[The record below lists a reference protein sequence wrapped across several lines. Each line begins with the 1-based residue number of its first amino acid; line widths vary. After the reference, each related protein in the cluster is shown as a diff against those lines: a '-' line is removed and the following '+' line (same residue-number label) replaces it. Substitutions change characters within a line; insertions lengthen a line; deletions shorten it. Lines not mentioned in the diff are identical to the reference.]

1 MLKHFQ
7 ERSMKYRFIKN
18 REYLFPIEKMCAVLA
33 VGSSGY
39 YKWKSKSVSNKLLLK
54 EKITQQITSI
64 YFASKQRYGSPR
76 ITFELNALGYKI
88 SRITVAK
95 YMKELGLRSK
105 LSRKFKVTTNSKHN
119 YLVVENVLDRN
130 FIVTEPSKVWV
141 SDITYIQTKEGFLYL
156 TTVIDLYDRKIIG
169 WSLSNGMST
178 EETSLAAW
186 KMAGKNRK
194 IDEGLIF
201 HSDRGVQ
208 YASKKFTK
216 TIESYG
222 VIRSMSRKGNC
233 WDNAVAESFFKTL
246 KTELIYGNKL
256 ITKEKMEL
264 EVFEY
269 IEIWYN
275 KKRRHSTLNYK
286 TIEEFNNQNKIYK
299 NVA

>member
-1 MLKHFQ
+1 
-7 ERSMKYRFIKN
+7 MKYRFIKN
-18 REYLFPIEKMCAVLA
+18 HESLFSIEKMCAVLK
-33 VGSSGY
+33 VSSSSY
-39 YKWKSKSVSNKLLLK
+39 YKWKARPLSNREIRKREIK
-54 EKITQQITSI
+54 QQITSI

-76 ITFELNALGYKI
+76 ITVELDSCGFKT

-105 LSRKFKVTTNSKHN
+105 LSRKFRVTTNSKHN
-119 YLVVENVLDRN
+119 YLVAENILNRN
-130 FIVTEPSKVWV
+130 FLVDNPSRVWV
-141 SDITYIQTKEGFLYL
+141 SDITYLQTREGFLYL
-156 TTVIDLYDRKIIG
+156 TSIIDLYDRKVIG

-178 EETSLAAW
+178 AETSLAAW
-186 KMAGKNRK
+186 KMAVKNRK

-208 YASKKFTK
+208 YASKKFTN
-216 TIESYG
+216 TIEFYG
-222 VIRSMSRKGNC
+222 VRRSMSRKGNC
-233 WDNAVAESFFKTL
+233 WDNAVAESFFKSL

-256 ITKEKMEL
+256 ITKEQMEL

-286 TIEEFNNQNKIYK
+286 TIEEFNNQNKIYI
-299 NVA
+299 NIA